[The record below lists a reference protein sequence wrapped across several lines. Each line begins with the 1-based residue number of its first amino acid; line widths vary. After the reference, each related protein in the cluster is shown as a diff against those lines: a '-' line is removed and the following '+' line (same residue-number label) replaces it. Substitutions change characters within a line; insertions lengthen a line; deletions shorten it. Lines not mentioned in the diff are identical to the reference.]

1 MSSYTFISLLYLLV
15 TKSFLNIIKFEK
27 NPMLEGGWRWRHLAA
42 ATTTIPP
49 RATRGNSELLPW
61 FRVSTLITSF
71 CKNRQV
77 EQMQL

>member
-1 MSSYTFISLLYLLV
+1 
-15 TKSFLNIIKFEK
+15 
-27 NPMLEGGWRWRHLAA
+27 MLEGGWRWRHLAA
-42 ATTTIPP
+42 A

>member
-1 MSSYTFISLLYLLV
+1 
-15 TKSFLNIIKFEK
+15 
-27 NPMLEGGWRWRHLAA
+27 MLEGGWRWRHLAA
-42 ATTTIPP
+42 ATTAIPP